1 MIYTRRRTWLRLHF
15 SGCQGF
21 LLLGANYNIFC
32 FRAAALSWYW
42 WTFVPGNNIAE
53 FVSRVSW
60 KEARVVLWQK
70 AAIVDCIDPTMR
82 ESFGRIT
89 NTAPGE
95 ALRGH
100 VSHQTI
106 VGTVRKVESCLDKIY
121 IWSCYFK
128 SCSKYSSWNLIG
140 ALGSALFAT
149 GST

>member
-1 MIYTRRRTWLRLHF
+1 M
-15 SGCQGF
+15 
-21 LLLGANYNIFC
+21 
-32 FRAAALSWYW
+32 
-42 WTFVPGNNIAE
+42 PGNNIAE

-100 VSHQTI
+100 VSSPTTVEI
-106 VGTVRKVESCLDKIY
+106 V
-121 IWSCYFK
+121 K
-128 SCSKYSSWNLIG
+128 SP
-140 ALGSALFAT
+140 
-149 GST
+149 